1 MSETRDEAARTELRI
16 TSEEARHV
24 ADLLRYAVSLNTT
37 AGLLSPTQRRL
48 ATSTYKAV
56 ELAALVLEGR
66 SFDEAVEESNR
77 NWTGSLEED
86 HRRALELL
94 QQNRDALREA
104 MSGRLSP
111 ELIAEYLEV
120 QEDQFLELVRQTN
133 TAEESGP
140 EEREG

>member
-48 ATSTYKAV
+48 ATSTYRAV

-66 SFDEAVEESNR
+66 TFEEAVEGSSKA
-77 NWTGSLEED
+77 WTGSLEED
-86 HRRALELL
+86 HSHALELL
-94 QQNRDALREA
+94 QRDALEQA
-104 MSGRLSP
+104 AS
-111 ELIAEYLEV
+111 
-120 QEDQFLELVRQTN
+120 
-133 TAEESGP
+133 
-140 EEREG
+140 